1 MYSAF
6 VLFLIVFFGRETC
19 VSVPSFSSIFYP
31 IGRMY
36 DRGLRGP
43 PPQPS
48 SGQRYHIETLVGIT
62 GARMAKYRST
72 WKEVILAPL
81 KLIWRPHLLGILL
94 FEVLLHF
101 AEILLVRLK
110 KASSTG
116 PSVRFCDRHKR
127 QSTSVY
133 RNFAHIL
140 PCLCQVTN
148 AVFLGSP
155 KPEGYGFSQYAI
167 AGAYGTP
174 LVHVSVVRNEY
185 SIVHHSRAGRCLH
198 WRAHRPLRERC
209 YHARY
214 HQT

>member
-101 AEILLVRLK
+101 AEILLVWLK
-110 KASSTG
+110 KPRPQALLFGFAIGINVSRHLFIVTLRTFSLVF
-116 PSVRFCDRHKR
+116 VRS
-127 QSTSVY
+127 QT
-133 RNFAHIL
+133 L
-140 PCLCQVTN
+140 
-148 AVFLGSP
+148 
-155 KPEGYGFSQYAI
+155 FS
-167 AGAYGTP
+167 
-174 LVHVSVVRNEY
+174 L
-185 SIVHHSRAGRCLH
+185 
-198 WRAHRPLRERC
+198 AHRNPRVTGFLNMPSLGHTERHW
-209 YHARY
+209 YMFLSLGTSTA
-214 HQT
+214 